1 MPSFR
6 SPKDQAQWAAAQLA
20 GHGQPRSQTRY
31 TAAVSSVGTQRGYA
45 QALRGF
51 QAWLAPA
58 NADLRTAT
66 AEQARQYLAERAQSV
81 AQGTLDSDRKAV
93 TAWYQHRDGQRPD
106 LARAEHQSQVEGR
119 GLAQESRVYT
129 AEQVREIQAHQTD
142 RHAIATEV
150 AAEAGLR
157 SHELASIARLE
168 DRPEASERDWRG
180 DRFVADHRSERYTVV
195 GKGGLTREVR
205 LTPVTAAR
213 LEGYRRPEPVRVS
226 DRGAH
231 YTSRYDIGYG
241 QRWAQ
246 SYSAASRQALGW
258 SRGAHSLRHTYAQ
271 QRMEQL
277 QSRQYSYDQARE
289 VVAQEVGHFRSSTT
303 EAYLR

>member
-6 SPKDQAQWAAAQLA
+6 SAKDEASWAAAQLRA
-20 GHGQPRSQTRY
+20 HGQSRAETRHS
-31 TAAVSSVGTQRGYA
+31 AAVSSVGTERGYR
-45 QALRGF
+45 QALAGF
-51 QAWLAPA
+51 RAYLVER
-58 NADLRTAT
+58 NTDLKRAT
-66 AEQARQYLAERAQSV
+66 VEDARAYLAERAQSV
-81 AQGTLDSDRKAV
+81 AQGTLDADRKAI
-93 TAWYQHRDGQRPD
+93 TAWLEHRHGEKPD

-129 AEQVREIQAHQTD
+129 ADQIREIQAHQSD
-142 RHAIATEV
+142 RHAIATEI

-180 DRFVADHRSERYTVV
+180 DRFEADHRSERYTVV

-205 LTPVTAAR
+205 LTPETAAR

-246 SYSAASRQALGW
+246 SFSAASQKALGW

-271 QRMEQL
+271 HRMGQL